1 MTVSAPQIYRVR
13 KYFSKLEPVIGIP
26 YLIQTTKD
34 SYARFLQ
41 AELDPDKREAVGLES
56 VFREI
61 FPITDFNE
69 NARLEY
75 INYKLEMPKFDEDE
89 CRQKSLTYEAP
100 LRLTVRLIVWE
111 TPIEGGEKQI
121 RDIKEQDVYFGNIPL
136 MTDNG
141 TFIVNGTE
149 RVIVSQLHRSP
160 GVYFDHDKGKSHSS
174 GKVLFAGHV
183 IPYRGSWLDFEFDH
197 KDLLF
202 TRIDRRRKLH
212 ATILLRAL
220 GMSSEQI
227 LARFYPIEK
236 VRRDGDALRRTFFVE
251 FLHGQIL
258 QHDIKHPKSG
268 EVIVKRGRK
277 IRKSAMQALEE
288 SGIKEIP
295 MNWEELVGRVA
306 AKDHVDPKT
315 GEVVLEVNQEIT
327 AELVDKLKQIDK
339 LNLNLL
345 YIDGQNVGGYIRNTL
360 LVDKVSSPDEAKV
373 EIYRRLR
380 PGDPVTKDSAEDFF
394 FGLFFD
400 PQRYDLGDVGRVK
413 LNFRLGRDRKLE
425 QRVLDSEDIL
435 RTMEVLIDVKHGRLA
450 IDDIDH
456 LGNRRVRS
464 VGELLENQFRIGVV
478 RMERAVRER
487 MSLAEVE
494 SMVPHELINSKP
506 AVAAVKDFFSSGQL
520 SQFMDQTN
528 PLSEVTHK
536 RRLSALGPGGLSRE
550 RAGFEVR
557 DVHPSHYGRICPI
570 ETPEGP
576 NIGLISS
583 LAAYARVNKYG
594 FIETPYQRVQNG
606 KVTNDVQYYSALEE
620 DGRRIAQANAP
631 VDKNGKFSADLV
643 SARLDGNFVML
654 PPEEI
659 ELKDVS
665 PKQLVSVAASLI
677 PFLEHDD
684 ANRALMGSNMQ
695 RQGVPL
701 LRPKAPLVGTGMEAV
716 VGKDSGRGVNCKR
729 NGYVERVE
737 ASRIVVR
744 VDEEQIRTTEGDA
757 GVDIYK
763 LTKFH
768 RSNQDTCVN
777 QYPVVKVGDRVE
789 AGDVIADGPAM
800 NNGELALGQNVIVA
814 FMPWRGYN
822 FEDSIL
828 LSERL
833 LQEDVYTSIH
843 IKEFECVARDTK
855 LGAEEITRDIPNLSE
870 EALRNLDESGIVRIG
885 ADVRPNDIL
894 VGKITPKGET
904 LLSPEE
910 KLLRSIFGSKA
921 GDVRDT
927 SLRVPAGIAGTV
939 IGAQIFHRKGA
950 EKDFRALEIER
961 IDVESLERDRND
973 EIAILEDSIR
983 RKIVEMA
990 GRAQL
995 SKGVKGGKDTFGK
1008 TGVPMPQE
1016 GFDELPIK
1024 KFLDAEWKDDKLTKN
1039 IHEFVRGGLKRIQ
1052 TIEKLYNDK
1061 IERLQREDELPPG
1074 VIKLVKVYVALKR
1087 KIGVGDKMAGRHGN
1101 KGVVSRILP
1110 IEDMPYMDDGTPVD
1124 VVLNP
1129 LGVPSRMNVGQVL
1142 ETHLGLAV
1150 RGLGKQVDALLKA
1163 NPTVTALKA
1172 KLKEIYA
1179 SERVR
1184 KLIDQVEPAQ
1194 VFDLARGLT
1203 DGVYIASPVFDGAT
1217 ELEIR
1222 TLLKQAGIPES
1233 GQVRLRDG
1241 LSGEAFLNPVTVGIM
1256 YMMKLNHMVDDKIH
1270 ARSIGPYSLV
1280 TQQPLGGKAQF
1291 GGQRLG
1297 EMEVWALEAYGA
1309 AYALQEFLTVKSD
1322 DVQGRTRVY
1331 ESIVKGEFT
1340 LEAGLPE
1347 SFNVL
1352 IKELQGLGLNVEL
1365 LDDAHEDA
1373 TVKKGASA

>member
-1 MTVSAPQIYRVR
+1 MSVSAPQIYRVR
-13 KYFSKLEPVIGIP
+13 KYFSHLNPVVGIP

-41 AELDPDKREAVGLES
+41 ANVHPDEREALGLQG
-56 VFREI
+56 VFEEI

-69 NARLEY
+69 TSRLEFIRY
-75 INYKLEMPKFDEDE
+75 ELEDPKFDVEE
-89 CRQKSLTYEAP
+89 CGKKGLTYEAP
-100 LRLTVRLIVWE
+100 IRLTVRLIVWE
-111 TPIEGGEKQI
+111 VPEDGGEKQV

-136 MTDNG
+136 MTENG
-141 TFIVNGTE
+141 TFIINGTE

-174 GKVLFAGHV
+174 GKILFGGHV

-202 TRIDRRRKLH
+202 ARIDRRRKLH
-212 ATILLRAL
+212 ATILLKAL
-220 GMSSEQI
+220 GMTVEDI
-227 LARFYPIEK
+227 LNRFYPVEH
-236 VRRDGDALRRTFFVE
+236 VRRDGDSLMRTFH
-251 FLHGQIL
+251 LQYMQGQTATA
-258 QHDIKHPKSG
+258 DIVDPKSG
-268 EVIVKRGRK
+268 EVIVKKGRK
-277 IRKSAMQALEE
+277 VRKLSVRKISDAGIEE
-288 SGIKEIP
+288 LPTS
-295 MNWEELVGRVA
+295 WEELLGRVA
-306 AKDHVDPKT
+306 ARDHINPET
-315 GEVVLEVNQEIT
+315 GEVLLEANQEIT
-327 AELVDKLKQIDK
+327 PDKIEELQALGELDLD
-339 LNLNLL
+339 LL
-345 YIDGQNVGGYIRNTL
+345 YIDGHNIGAYIRNTL
-360 LVDKVSSPDEAKV
+360 LADKIATEQEAKV

-380 PGDPVTKDSAEDFF
+380 PGDPVTKDSSEDFF

-400 PQRYDLGDVGRVK
+400 PQRYDLGQVGRMK
-413 LNFRLGRDRKLE
+413 LNYRLGRDLDLDV
-425 QRVLDSEDIL
+425 RVLDNQDIVGTL
-435 RTMEVLIDVKHGRLA
+435 EKLIDVKHGRAQL
-450 IDDIDH
+450 DDIDH

-478 RMERAVRER
+478 RMERAIRER

-506 AVAAVKDFFSSGQL
+506 AVAAIKDFFSSGQL

-583 LAAYARVNKYG
+583 LAAYARVNDFG
-594 FIETPYQRVQNG
+594 FIETPYQTVDG
-606 KVTNDVQYYSALEE
+606 AKVSDEVVYLSALEE
-620 DGRRIAQANAP
+620 EGKCIAQANAP
-631 VDKNGKFSADLV
+631 LDSKNNFERDLV

-654 PPEEI
+654 PKDEI
-659 ELKDVS
+659 SLMDVS

-701 LRPKAPLVGTGMEAV
+701 LRPQAPFIGTGMESV
-716 VGKDSGRGVNCKR
+716 VGRDSGRGVNARR
-729 NGYVERVE
+729 NGIVERIE

-744 VDEEQIRTTEGDA
+744 VDEDQLHPEEGDA

-763 LTKFH
+763 LTKFN

-777 QYPVVKVGDRVE
+777 QVPVVKLGDRVE
-789 AGDVIADGPAM
+789 TGDVIADGPAM
-800 NNGELALGQNVIVA
+800 DHGELALGQNVTVA

-828 LSERL
+828 LSDRL
-833 LQEDVYTSIH
+833 VRDDVYTSIH
-843 IKEFECVARDTK
+843 IKEFECVSRDTK
-855 LGAEEITRDIPNLSE
+855 LGPEEITRDIPNLSE
-870 EALRNLDESGIVRIG
+870 EALRNLDESGIIRIG
-885 ADVRPNDIL
+885 AQVQPNDIL
-894 VGKITPKGET
+894 VGKITPKGES

-921 GDVRDT
+921 GEVRDT
-927 SLRVPAGIAGTV
+927 SLRVPAGINGTV
-939 IGAQIFHRKGA
+939 IGAQIFLRKGA
-950 EKDFRALEIER
+950 EKDFRAIEVERQEI
-961 IDVESLERDRND
+961 ESLERDKND
-973 EIAILEDSIR
+973 EIKILEDSIR
-983 RKIVEMA
+983 RKIAQLA
-990 GRAQL
+990 GRSHL
-995 SKGVKGGKDTFGK
+995 KKGIKAGKETYGK
-1008 TGVPMPQE
+1008 AGAAMPQE
-1016 GFDELPIK
+1016 GFDEIPLK
-1024 KFLDAEWKDDKLTKN
+1024 KFASVEWKDADVDDKVQQ
-1039 IHEFVRGGLKRIQ
+1039 FVTGGLKRVEA
-1052 TIEKLYNDK
+1052 IEKLYDDK

-1074 VIKLVKVYVALKR
+1074 VIKLVKVYVAIKR
-1087 KIGVGDKMAGRHGN
+1087 KITVGDKMAGRHGN
-1101 KGVVSRILP
+1101 KGVVSRVLP
-1110 IEDMPYMDDGTPVD
+1110 MEDMPYMDDGTPVD

-1150 RGLGKQVDALLKA
+1150 KGLGLKIDELLKN
-1163 NPTVTALKA
+1163 NPEIAKIKKELKDLYPSKKIQA
-1172 KLKEIYA
+1172 
-1179 SERVR
+1179 
-1184 KLIDQVEPAQ
+1184 LIDEAEPDQ
-1194 VFDLARGLT
+1194 LMDLAEGLRT
-1203 DGVYIASPVFDGAT
+1203 GVFIATPVFDGAS
-1217 ELEIR
+1217 EPEIR
-1222 TLLKQAGIPES
+1222 EMLTRAGFPES

-1241 LSGEAFLNPVTVGIM
+1241 LTGEPFLNPVTVGIM

-1309 AYALQEFLTVKSD
+1309 SHALQEFLTVKSD

-1331 ESIVKGEFT
+1331 ESIVKGDFV

-1365 LDDAHEDA
+1365 LEQDDEEFAAHGGE
-1373 TVKKGASA
+1373 G